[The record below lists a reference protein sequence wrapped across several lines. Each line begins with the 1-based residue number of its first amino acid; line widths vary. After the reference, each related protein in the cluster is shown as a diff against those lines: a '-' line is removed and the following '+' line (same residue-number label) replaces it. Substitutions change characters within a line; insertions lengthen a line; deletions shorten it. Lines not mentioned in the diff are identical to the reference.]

1 MLLAFLLHSSTAF
14 TLARAPVLN
23 GHPLAPATRARHH
36 AVVARE
42 IAFVAQSEARCEP
55 FAATRARPLG
65 DWFAQEDALRILM
78 SQAESCR
85 RLDED
90 APPGSETQRWEVITP
105 IEFPGMVARSVTP
118 MDIRVDAAA
127 DRPTLSIS
135 SGASETQCSGGPGW
149 AQALLS
155 RIGEIATTVSSNTVD
170 VQEDEG
176 GGLTVVSR
184 VKLTVKLSIP
194 TLLLPPF
201 VPAGPFERSGSE
213 SLQKLLDRDMGTVLG
228 RFREGYLTWA
238 TGD

>member
-1 MLLAFLLHSSTAF
+1 
-14 TLARAPVLN
+14 
-23 GHPLAPATRARHH
+23 
-36 AVVARE
+36 
-42 IAFVAQSEARCEP
+42 
-55 FAATRARPLG
+55 
-65 DWFAQEDALRILM
+65 
-78 SQAESCR
+78 
-85 RLDED
+85 
-90 APPGSETQRWEVITP
+90 
-105 IEFPGMVARSVTP
+105 